1 MSNVVHLQGS
11 TPVPLNG
18 STLQLHA
25 KKVDVPTYDRSALRR
40 SIVHIG
46 MGNFHRAH
54 QAVYLDDLACLG
66 VSREWGVTGVSL
78 RHGGTKEALSDQDG
92 LYTVVNRSCE
102 RDTARVVGSIRGW
115 HYAGGQEGSVTLDAL
130 ADEATRIV
138 TLTITGGGYCIDK
151 RTGELD
157 CTRTDVGADLSIP
170 GHFSTTWSYLAE
182 ALSRRRRAG
191 HAPFTVM
198 SCDNVPDNGQAAR
211 AALVSFATLRDP
223 SLGRWID
230 RHVAFPST
238 MVDRITPVT
247 TLAEKRFVEHS
258 FGISDE
264 CPVITEPYRQWVIE
278 DAFCNGRPPLQEV
291 GVDFVS
297 DVTGHKL
304 VKTRLLNGTH
314 SAIAYLGTLAGYER
328 IHEAVGDPVLCRYVE
343 QLMRNEVAPLLPTVP
358 GIDVERYCT
367 TTLERFR
374 NPRISDRL
382 SRLATRG
389 SEKMPAY
396 LLPSLHEA
404 IAAGRPHT
412 LLMLAVAGWAR
423 YLQGTD
429 LKGRVID
436 IQDPQASLLKTLA
449 MIGRNY
455 PDPLLRNHDVFEDLR
470 LVPGFVDR
478 LGQMIEAID
487 THGVVPTLRR
497 YVNDDDLRQL
507 VGQ

>member
-1 MSNVVHLQGS
+1 MSNVVRLQRS
-11 TPVPLNG
+11 TAVPLNDG
-18 STLQLHA
+18 TLPLHA
-25 KKVDVPTYDRSALRR
+25 RKVDVPTYDRSALRR

-54 QAVYLDDLACLG
+54 QAVYFDDLARAG
-66 VSREWGVTGVSL
+66 VSRDWGLTGVSL
-78 RHGGTKEALSDQDG
+78 RHGRTKELLSEQDG
-92 LYTVVNRSCE
+92 LYTVVQRSRE
-102 RDTARVVGSIRGW
+102 GDTARVVGSIGRW
-115 HYAGGQEGSVTLDAL
+115 HYAGEDSSAALAAL
-130 ADEATRIV
+130 ADATTRLV
-138 TLTITGGGYCIDK
+138 TLTITGDGYCIDK
-151 RTGELD
+151 RTGEFD
-157 CTRTDVGADLSIP
+157 CNRSDVGADLSIP
-170 GHFSTTWSYLAE
+170 NHFTTTWAYLAE
-182 ALSRRRRAG
+182 ALDRRRRAG
-191 HAPFTVM
+191 LPPFTVM
-198 SCDNVPDNGQAAR
+198 SCDNVPENGHATR
-211 AALVSFATLRDP
+211 TALVSFAALRNP

-247 TLAEKRFVEHS
+247 TWAERRFVERS
-258 FGISDE
+258 FGIADV
-264 CPVITEPYRQWVIE
+264 CPVIAEPYRQWVIE
-278 DAFCNGRPPLQEV
+278 DTFCNGRPPLEDV

-314 SAIAYLGTLAGYER
+314 SAIAYLATLAGYER
-328 IHEAVGDPVLCRYVE
+328 IHEAVGDPVLGRYVE
-343 QLMRNEVAPLLPTVP
+343 QLMRDEIAPLVP
-358 GIDVERYCT
+358 AVHGVDIDDYCA
-367 TTLERFR
+367 TTLDRFR

-382 SRLATRG
+382 SRLAARG
-389 SEKMPAY
+389 SVKMPAY

-429 LKGRVID
+429 LMGRDID
-436 IQDPQASLLKTLA
+436 IEDPQAQLLKTLA
-449 MIGRNY
+449 TIGKNY

-487 THGVVPTLRR
+487 TRGVAATLRR
-497 YVNDDDLRQL
+497 YVADDDLRQL